1 MIAFDQLFDHCF
13 SFREQ
18 GVECF
23 ATVTGECVRM
33 SVLSIPQLA
42 ESLGAK
48 AAGIDLGDD
57 GTLTRSEKLMIF
69 SRFYKKHMPGD
80 KRRGGPAAIELL
92 VKRYRGAKFIALC
105 ANMKRKYGESPL
117 EMWENLMGGAE
128 ERKRDLDHELAV
140 IEAEE
145 AHQVFL
151 KETTEEHETLLK
163 LAQAFLRQ
171 QEEGGAG
178 KAESGRLQNLRF
190 HLQPF
195 CAIWTVEGVPADPDG
210 RSRDPVMPFHP
221 FISYVP
227 MFSGLIYIRAFC
239 VFRILS
245 GLLWQFLPRRRS

>member
-1 MIAFDQLFDHCF
+1 MIAFDQLLDHCF

-117 EMWENLMGGAE
+117 
-128 ERKRDLDHELAV
+128 
-140 IEAEE
+140 
-145 AHQVFL
+145 
-151 KETTEEHETLLK
+151 
-163 LAQAFLRQ
+163 
-171 QEEGGAG
+171 
-178 KAESGRLQNLRF
+178 
-190 HLQPF
+190 
-195 CAIWTVEGVPADPDG
+195 
-210 RSRDPVMPFHP
+210 
-221 FISYVP
+221 
-227 MFSGLIYIRAFC
+227 
-239 VFRILS
+239 
-245 GLLWQFLPRRRS
+245 